1 MTQARTENRVLILVG
16 LLIALGL
23 PFAQLSAW
31 TKAHS
36 GLGPLWGAEVF
47 WVTFFVVILLYVVA
61 VERRPLS
68 SIGFRRPK
76 LSDIPIGVV
85 GALLIIVG
93 DIAISVVDRALH
105 LAVKPQI
112 AALFAT
118 PFWYRAFVVTRAAVV
133 EETAFRGYGFE
144 RIVDLTGSR
153 WLAAV
158 ITFALFTFAH
168 YNGGG
173 LALVFAAACGGMV
186 LTVLYLWR
194 RNLWTTILAHWLTDA
209 VGLLLVPALAAHH

>member
-1 MTQARTENRVLILVG
+1 MAQARSENRVLIIVG

-23 PFAQLSAW
+23 PFARLSAW

-36 GLGPLWGAEVF
+36 GLGPLWGTEVF
-47 WVTFFVVILLYVVA
+47 WVAFFLFILLYVGA

-68 SIGFRRPK
+68 SIGFRMPK
-76 LSDIPIGVV
+76 LWDIPIGVL
-85 GALLIIVG
+85 GAVLIIGG
-93 DIAISVVDRALH
+93 DIAISIVDRALH

-112 AALFAT
+112 TALFAT

-158 ITFALFTFAH
+158 VTFALFTFAH
-168 YNGGG
+168 YSGGG
-173 LALVFAAACGGMV
+173 LALVFAAACGGLV
-186 LTVLYLWR
+186 LTLLYLWR

-209 VGLLLVPALAAHH
+209 VGLLVVPVLSAHH